1 MPAKIKPSAKNPK
14 ASSADRFEWDSEVP
28 GLALRHRQ
36 DRRPAWYIQIW
47 TDGRNVRRSIGSE
60 KSLSLKQARDM
71 ARALISELT
80 GETTP
85 LPLIPETPKATVAE
99 FAARF
104 LDHGTPS
111 WKPATLKAHRSLL
124 ACSILPQFGF
134 RDIASITAQ
143 EVASWF
149 ARAQGSQG
157 TRNRALAVLSGVM
170 RHAEILG
177 LRPPGSNP
185 CQGLR
190 RRKNRFEVH
199 RLSQQDYGRL
209 GEALRRIEDTEPV
222 VVALIRFLALTGC
235 RKSEARL
242 LRWNMLDANRAAL
255 PDSKTGT
262 RAIWLGKAALAL
274 IAEQP
279 MTCAFVFAIKDKP
292 ISGARVAKIWNTVRN
307 ESGLPTLRLHDL
319 RHGFASVAISSGEPL
334 RTVSGLLGHS
344 ELQTTAGYAQFAE
357 APVRQA
363 AERVAEHLE
372 RTLSQRAPKVMPE
385 PPPMV
390 AAFLAQSLTVRE
402 FAAQQGLSLSTLRQK
417 VGAYNRARRET
428 TTEMEA
434 S

>member
-1 MPAKIKPSAKNPK
+1 MPAKRKTATDQKPTPT
-14 ASSADRFEWDSEVP
+14 DRFEWDSEVP
-28 GLALRHRQ
+28 GLALRLRP
-36 DRRPAWYIQIW
+36 DRKPAWYVQIW
-47 TDGRNVRRSIGSE
+47 TDGRNVRRSIGPE
-60 KSLSLKQARDM
+60 KSLSLEQARDM

-104 LDHGTPS
+104 LEHGTPS

-134 RDIASITAQ
+134 RDISSISPQ

-149 ARAQGSQG
+149 ARSQGSQG
-157 TRNRALAVLSGVM
+157 TRNRALAVLSGMM

-199 RLSQQDYGRL
+199 RLGEQDYGRL
-209 GEALRRIEDTEPV
+209 GEALRRIEDTEPAIA
-222 VVALIRFLALTGC
+222 ALIRFLTLTGC

-242 LRWNMLDANRAAL
+242 LQWNMLDANRAAL
-255 PDSKTGT
+255 PESKTGP

-274 IAEQP
+274 TAEQP

-292 ISGARVAKIWNTVRN
+292 ISGARVAKVWNTVRN
-307 ESGLPTLRLHDL
+307 EISLPTLRLHDL

-372 RTLSQRAPKVMPE
+372 QTLSHRAPKAMPE

-417 VGAYNRARRET
+417 VGTYNRARRDAM
-428 TTEMEA
+428 TEMQA
-434 S
+434 G

>member
-1 MPAKIKPSAKNPK
+1 MPAKLKPSAKNPK
-14 ASSADRFEWDSEVP
+14 ASSADRFEWDSKVP
-28 GLALRHRQ
+28 GLALRHRP

-47 TDGRNVRRSIGSE
+47 TDGRNVRRALGPES
-60 KSLSLKQARDM
+60 SLTLHQARDM
-71 ARALISELT
+71 ARGLISELT

-85 LPLIPETPKATVAE
+85 LPFVPITPKATVTE

-104 LDHGTPS
+104 LEHGTPS
-111 WKPATLKAHRSLL
+111 WKPATLKGHRSLL
-124 ACSILPQFGF
+124 ACAILPQFGF
-134 RDIASITAQ
+134 RDISSISPQ
-143 EVASWF
+143 EVSSWF
-149 ARAQGSQG
+149 ARSQGSQG
-157 TRNRALAVLSGVM
+157 TRNRALAVLSGMM

-177 LRPPGSNP
+177 LRPPGTNP

-190 RRKNRFEVH
+190 RRKNQFEVH
-199 RLSQQDYGRL
+199 RLNQQDYRWL

-222 VVALIRFLALTGC
+222 VVSIIRFLALTGC

-242 LRWNMLDANRAAL
+242 LRWDMLDANRAAL
-255 PDSKTGT
+255 PDSKTGP
-262 RAIWLGKAALAL
+262 RAIWLGKAALTL

-292 ISGARVAKIWNTVRN
+292 ISGARVAKIWNTIRN

-319 RHGFASVAISSGEPL
+319 RHGFASVAISSGEAL

-344 ELQTTAGYAQFAE
+344 ELQTTEGYAQFAE

>member
-1 MPAKIKPSAKNPK
+1 
-14 ASSADRFEWDSEVP
+14 
-28 GLALRHRQ
+28 
-36 DRRPAWYIQIW
+36 
-47 TDGRNVRRSIGSE
+47 
-60 KSLSLKQARDM
+60 M
-71 ARALISELT
+71 ARGLISELT

-85 LPLIPETPKATVAE
+85 LPFVPITPKATVTE

-104 LDHGTPS
+104 LEHGTPS

-134 RDIASITAQ
+134 RDIASVTPQ

-157 TRNRALAVLSGVM
+157 TRNRALAVLSGIM

-190 RRKNRFEVH
+190 RRKNQFEVH
-199 RLSQQDYGRL
+199 RLNQQDYRWL

-222 VVALIRFLALTGC
+222 VVSIIRFLALTGC

-242 LRWNMLDANRAAL
+242 LRWDMLDANRAAL
-255 PDSKTGT
+255 PDSKTGP
-262 RAIWLGKAALAL
+262 RAIWLGKAALTL

-292 ISGARVAKIWNTVRN
+292 ISGARIAKIWNTVRI
-307 ESGLPTLRLHDL
+307 EIGLPTLRLHDL
-319 RHGFASVAISSGEPL
+319 RHGFASVAISSGEAL

-344 ELQTTAGYAQFAE
+344 ELQTTEGYAQFAE

-372 RTLSQRAPKVMPE
+372 RTLSQRVPRAMPE

-390 AAFLAQSLTVRE
+390 AAFLAQSLTVRD
-402 FAAQQGLSLSTLRQK
+402 FAVQKGLSLSTLRQK
-417 VGAYNRARRET
+417 VGAYNRVRREAM
-428 TTEMEA
+428 TEMDA
-434 S
+434 G

>member
-1 MPAKIKPSAKNPK
+1 MS
-14 ASSADRFEWDSEVP
+14 
-28 GLALRHRQ
+28 
-36 DRRPAWYIQIW
+36 
-47 TDGRNVRRSIGSE
+47 
-60 KSLSLKQARDM
+60 
-71 ARALISELT
+71 RACSNESDFSELT

-85 LPLIPETPKATVAE
+85 LPLIPERPKATVAE

-157 TRNRALAVLSGVM
+157 TRNRALAVLSGIM

-255 PDSKTGT
+255 PDSKTGP
-262 RAIWLGKAALAL
+262 RAIWLGKAALSL

-279 MTCAFVFAIKDKP
+279 LTCDFVFPIKDKP
-292 ISGARVAKIWNTVRN
+292 ISPARIARVWGGVRI
-307 ESGLPTLRLHDL
+307 EIDLPALRLHDL
-319 RHGFASVAISSGEPL
+319 RHGFASVAISSGEAL

-372 RTLSQRAPKVMPE
+372 RSLSQRGPRAMPE

-390 AAFLAQSLTVRE
+390 AAFLAQGLTAYD
-402 FAAQQGLSLSTLRQK
+402 FAAQQGLSYSTLRQK
-417 VGAYNRARRET
+417 VGAYNRARSEALS
-428 TTEMEA
+428 EMGA
-434 S
+434 G

>member
-1 MPAKIKPSAKNPK
+1 MPAKLKPSAKNPK

-85 LPLIPETPKATVAE
+85 LPRVPVTPKATVTE

-104 LDHGTPS
+104 LEHGTPS
-111 WKPATLKAHRSLL
+111 WKPATLKGHRSLL
-124 ACSILPQFGF
+124 ACAILPQFGF
-134 RDIASITAQ
+134 RDISSISPQ
-143 EVASWF
+143 EVSSWF
-149 ARAQGSQG
+149 ARSQGSQG
-157 TRNRALAVLSGVM
+157 TRNRALAVLSGMM

-177 LRPPGSNP
+177 LRPPGTNP

-199 RLSQQDYGRL
+199 RLGEQDYGRL
-209 GEALRRIEDTEPV
+209 GEALRRIEDTEPAIA
-222 VVALIRFLALTGC
+222 ALIRFLTLTGC

-242 LRWNMLDANRAAL
+242 LQWNMLDANRAAL
-255 PDSKTGT
+255 PDSKTGP

-292 ISGARVAKIWNTVRN
+292 ISGARIAKIWNTVRI
-307 ESGLPTLRLHDL
+307 EIGLPTLRLHDL

-363 AERVAEHLE
+363 AERVAKHLE

>member
-1 MPAKIKPSAKNPK
+1 MPAKIKPSVRNPK
-14 ASSADRFEWDSEVP
+14 LSSADRFEWDSEVP
-28 GLALRHRQ
+28 GLALRLRRDRQ
-36 DRRPAWYIQIW
+36 PAWYVQIW
-47 TDGRNVRRSIGSE
+47 TDGRNVRRAIGPE
-60 KSLSLKQARDM
+60 KSLTVDQARDM

-85 LPLIPETPKATVAE
+85 LPLVPETPKATVSE
-99 FAARF
+99 FSTRF
-104 LDHGTPS
+104 LDHGAPS

-124 ACSILPQFGF
+124 VCAILPQLGF
-134 RDIASITAQ
+134 RDIASITPQ

-149 ARAQGSQG
+149 ARAHGSQG
-157 TRNRALAVLSGVM
+157 TRNRALVVLSGMM

-190 RRKNRFEVH
+190 RRQNQFKVH
-199 RLSQQDYGRL
+199 RLSKRDYGRL
-209 GEALRRIEDTEPV
+209 GEALKRIEDTEPV
-222 VVALIRFLALTGC
+222 IAALIRFLALTGC

-242 LRWNMLDANRAAL
+242 LRWDMLDVNRAAL
-255 PDSKTGT
+255 PDSKTGP
-262 RAIWLGKAALAL
+262 RAIWLGNAALAL
-274 IAEQP
+274 ISEQAL
-279 MTCAFVFAIKDKP
+279 TCAFVFSIRDKP
-292 ISGARVAKIWNTVRN
+292 VSIARIAKVWNRVR
-307 ESGLPTLRLHDL
+307 EEIGFPTLRLHDL

-372 RTLSQRAPKVMPE
+372 RTLSRDTPKAMPE
-385 PPPMV
+385 PPTMV
-390 AAFLAQSLTVRE
+390 AAFLAQGLSVRD

-417 VGAYNRARRET
+417 VGAYNRARREA
-428 TTEMEA
+428 MKDLEA
-434 S
+434 G

>member
-1 MPAKIKPSAKNPK
+1 MPAKPNLAATNQK
-14 ASSADRFEWDSEVP
+14 ASSTDRFEWDTEVL
-28 GLALRHRQ
+28 GLALRRRP
-36 DRRPAWYIQIW
+36 DRKPAWYLQIW
-47 TDGRNVRRSIGSE
+47 TDGRNVRRAIGPQT
-60 KSLSLKQARDM
+60 SLTLEQARDM

-85 LPLIPETPKATVAE
+85 LPRVPVTPKATVTE

-104 LDHGTPS
+104 LEHGTPS
-111 WKPATLKAHRSLL
+111 WKPATLKGHRSLL
-124 ACSILPQFGF
+124 ACAILPQFGF
-134 RDIASITAQ
+134 RDISSISPQ
-143 EVASWF
+143 EVSSWF
-149 ARAQGSQG
+149 ARSQGSQG
-157 TRNRALAVLSGVM
+157 TRNRALAVLSGMM

-177 LRPPGSNP
+177 LRPPGTNP

-199 RLSQQDYGRL
+199 RLGEQDYGRL
-209 GEALRRIEDTEPV
+209 GEALRRIEDTEPAIA
-222 VVALIRFLALTGC
+222 ALIRFLTLTGC

-242 LRWNMLDANRAAL
+242 LQWNMLDANRAAL
-255 PDSKTGT
+255 PDSKTGP

-292 ISGARVAKIWNTVRN
+292 ISGARIAKIWNTVRI
-307 ESGLPTLRLHDL
+307 EIGLPTLRLHDL

>member
-1 MPAKIKPSAKNPK
+1 MPAKLKPAASNPK
-14 ASSADRFEWDSEVP
+14 AVSADRFEWDSEVP
-28 GLALRHRQ
+28 GLALRLRP
-36 DRRPAWYIQIW
+36 DRKPAWYVQIW
-47 TDGRNVRRSIGSE
+47 TDGRNVRRSIGPE
-60 KSLSLKQARDM
+60 KSLSLDQARDM

-85 LPLIPETPKATVAE
+85 IPLVPETPKATVTE

-104 LDHGTPS
+104 LEHGTPS
-111 WKPATLKAHRSLL
+111 WKPPTLKGHRSLL
-124 ACSILPQFGF
+124 VCAILPQFGF
-134 RDIASITAQ
+134 RDIASVTPQ

-149 ARAQGSQG
+149 ARSQGSQG
-157 TRNRALAVLSGVM
+157 TRNRALAVLSGMM

-190 RRKNRFEVH
+190 RRKNQFEVH

-209 GEALRRIEDTEPV
+209 GEALRRIEDTEPI

-242 LRWNMLDANRAAL
+242 LRWDVLDANRAAL
-255 PDSKTGT
+255 PDSKTGP
-262 RAIWLGKAALAL
+262 RAIWLGKAALEV

-279 MTCAFVFAIKDKP
+279 MTYAFVFAIKDKP
-292 ISGARVAKIWNTVRN
+292 VSGARVAKIWNTIRN
-307 ESGLPTLRLHDL
+307 EIGLPALRLHDL

-372 RTLSQRAPKVMPE
+372 LTLSQRIPRTMPE

-390 AAFLAQSLTVRE
+390 AAFFAQSLTAYD
-402 FAAQQGLSLSTLRQK
+402 FAAQQGLSYSTLRQK
-417 VGAYNRARRET
+417 VGAYNRARREALS
-428 TTEMEA
+428 EVGA
-434 S
+434 C

>member
-1 MPAKIKPSAKNPK
+1 MRRALGPE
-14 ASSADRFEWDSEVP
+14 SS
-28 GLALRHRQ
+28 LTLH
-36 DRRPAWYIQIW
+36 
-47 TDGRNVRRSIGSE
+47 
-60 KSLSLKQARDM
+60 QARDM
-71 ARALISELT
+71 ARGLISELT

-85 LPLIPETPKATVAE
+85 LPFVPITPKATVTE

-104 LDHGTPS
+104 LEHGTPS

-134 RDIASITAQ
+134 RDIASVTPQ

-157 TRNRALAVLSGVM
+157 TRNRALAVLSGIM

-190 RRKNRFEVH
+190 RRKNQFEVH
-199 RLSQQDYGRL
+199 RLNQQDYRWL

-222 VVALIRFLALTGC
+222 VVSIIRFLALTGC

-242 LRWNMLDANRAAL
+242 LRWDMLDANRAAL
-255 PDSKTGT
+255 PDSKTGP
-262 RAIWLGKAALAL
+262 RAIWLGKAALTL

-292 ISGARVAKIWNTVRN
+292 ISGARVAKIWNTIRN

-319 RHGFASVAISSGEPL
+319 RHGFASVAISSGEAL

-344 ELQTTAGYAQFAE
+344 ELQTTEGYAQFAE

-372 RTLSQRAPKVMPE
+372 RTLSQRVPRAMPE

-390 AAFLAQSLTVRE
+390 AAFLAQSLTVRD
-402 FAAQQGLSLSTLRQK
+402 FAVQKGLSLSTLRQK
-417 VGAYNRARRET
+417 VGAYNRVRREAM
-428 TTEMEA
+428 TEMDA
-434 S
+434 G

>member
-1 MPAKIKPSAKNPK
+1 MPAKRKTATDQKPTPT
-14 ASSADRFEWDSEVP
+14 DRFEWDSEVP
-28 GLALRHRQ
+28 GLALRLRP
-36 DRRPAWYIQIW
+36 DRKPAWYVQIW
-47 TDGRNVRRSIGSE
+47 TDGRNVRRSIGPE
-60 KSLSLKQARDM
+60 KSLSLEQARDM

-104 LDHGTPS
+104 LEHGTPS

-134 RDIASITAQ
+134 RDISSISPQ

-149 ARAQGSQG
+149 ARSQGSQG
-157 TRNRALAVLSGVM
+157 TRNRALAVLSGMM

-199 RLSQQDYGRL
+199 RLGEQDYGRL
-209 GEALRRIEDTEPV
+209 GEALRRIEDTEPAIA
-222 VVALIRFLALTGC
+222 ALIRFLTLTGC

-242 LRWNMLDANRAAL
+242 LRWDMLDANRAAL
-255 PDSKTGT
+255 PDSKTGP

-319 RHGFASVAISSGEPL
+319 RHGFASAAISSGEPL

-372 RTLSQRAPKVMPE
+372 RTLSPRAPKAMPE

-417 VGAYNRARRET
+417 VGMYNRARRDAM
-428 TTEMEA
+428 TEMEA

>member
-1 MPAKIKPSAKNPK
+1 M
-14 ASSADRFEWDSEVP
+14 E
-28 GLALRHRQ
+28 
-36 DRRPAWYIQIW
+36 
-47 TDGRNVRRSIGSE
+47 
-60 KSLSLKQARDM
+60 QARDT
-71 ARALISELT
+71 ARALIAELT
-80 GETTP
+80 GETKP
-85 LPLIPETPKATVAE
+85 LPLVPETPKATVSE
-99 FAARF
+99 FAVRF

-124 ACSILPQFGF
+124 ACAILPQFGV

-149 ARAQGSQG
+149 ARARGSQG
-157 TRNRALAVLSGVM
+157 TRNRALAVLSGMM

-199 RLSQQDYGRL
+199 RLSEQDYGRL
-209 GEALRRIEDTEPV
+209 GKALRRIEDTEPAIA
-222 VVALIRFLALTGC
+222 ALIRFLALTGC

-242 LRWNMLDANRAAL
+242 LRWDMLDANRAAL
-255 PDSKTGT
+255 PDSKTGP
-262 RAIWLGKAALAL
+262 RAIWLGRAALSL
-274 IAEQP
+274 VAEQP
-279 MTCAFVFAIKDKP
+279 LTCAFVFSIKDKP
-292 ISGARVAKIWNTVRN
+292 VSPARIAKVWAKVRI
-307 ESGLPTLRLHDL
+307 EIGLPVLRLHDL
-319 RHGFASVAISSGEPL
+319 RHGFASVAISSGEAL

-344 ELQTTAGYAQFAE
+344 ELQTTAGYAQFSE

-372 RTLSQRAPKVMPE
+372 RTLSQRVPRVMPE

-390 AAFLAQSLTVRE
+390 AAFFAQSMSVRD
-402 FAAQQGLSLSTLRQK
+402 FAAQQGVSLSTLRQK
-417 VGAYNRARRET
+417 VGAYNRARREALSKV
-428 TTEMEA
+428 EA